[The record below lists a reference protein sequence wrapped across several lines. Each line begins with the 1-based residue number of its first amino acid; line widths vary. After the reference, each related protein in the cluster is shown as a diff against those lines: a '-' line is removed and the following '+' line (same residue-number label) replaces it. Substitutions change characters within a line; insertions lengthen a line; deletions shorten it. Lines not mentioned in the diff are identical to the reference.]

1 MEFMLTTQITS
12 VKSQSGEQHTM
23 VQGKTETEMTIMT
36 QMIVSLHDTHMQEC
50 VGAQD
55 QMLDHLILIA
65 LTSKSR
71 FERER

>member
-1 MEFMLTTQITS
+1 
-12 VKSQSGEQHTM
+12 
-23 VQGKTETEMTIMT
+23 
-36 QMIVSLHDTHMQEC
+36 MIVSLHDTHMQEC